1 MVGSQMGSHPIAE
14 AFDLSQWANWF
25 NSLEPS
31 FVFLLCLPFA
41 VAAAGVLADLVRKR
55 ASLTSET
62 APHSIDQSP
71 KD

>member
-1 MVGSQMGSHPIAE
+1 MESRQAIAE

-31 FVFLLCLPFA
+31 FVFLLCLPFT
-41 VAAAGVLADLVRKR
+41 VAAAGLLADLVRKS
-55 ASLTSET
+55 ASVT
-62 APHSIDQSP
+62 APAPVDHSGP

>member
-1 MVGSQMGSHPIAE
+1 MESRHAIAE
-14 AFDLSQWANWF
+14 AFDLSYWANWF

-41 VAAAGVLADLVRKR
+41 VAGAGLLADLIRKR
-55 ASLTSET
+55 ASGT
-62 APHSIDQSP
+62 APASVDHHAS